1 MTPET
6 LGQAILIRRKQT
18 GLTQSDLAA
27 TLGVTR
33 QLIGELERG
42 KPGIG
47 LQVALRACSILGLSL
62 QIEPDRL
69 PGAP

>member
-6 LGQAILIRRKQT
+6 LGMAISIRRKQT

-42 KPGIG
+42 KPGIR
-47 LQVALRACSILGLSL
+47 LQVALQACIILGLNL
-62 QIEPDRL
+62 QID
-69 PGAP
+69 

>member
-6 LGQAILIRRKQT
+6 LGQAISAQRKLT

-42 KPGIG
+42 KPGIR
-47 LQVALRACSILGLSL
+47 LHVALQACIILGLIL
-62 QIEPDRL
+62 RVELGLMP
-69 PGAP
+69 PAE

>member
-1 MTPET
+1 MTPES
-6 LGQAILIRRKQT
+6 LGQAISIRRKQT

-27 TLGVTR
+27 SLGVTR

-47 LQVALRACSILGLSL
+47 LQVALRACSTLGLSL
-62 QIEPDRL
+62 QIENGAV
-69 PGAP
+69 PGAL